1 LHRYKI
7 STNIVYLRPNKP
19 TLESIHPI
27 LLLIIGVNVLV
38 SFKGFENDS
47 FFNRYKFQVNAVRTG
62 DKKRLWTAGFL
73 HVDFSHL
80 LFNMFALYIFAD
92 IVLYNLGIFLFVI
105 LYFVC
110 LYIGNLFTYIYH
122 KNQGYY
128 SAVGASGAV
137 SGIVYAAIL
146 LNPSMN
152 LYLFFIPIPI
162 PGIVFGV
169 GYLLYSMYGMKKQTG
184 NIGHTAHFGGAA
196 AGFIATLLMQPSV
209 VIQQPIMVGLL
220 AIPIVLMA
228 YLIKKDKL

>member
-1 LHRYKI
+1 M
-7 STNIVYLRPNKP
+7 
-19 TLESIHPI
+19 ESIHPI

-110 LYIGNLFTYIYH
+110 LYVGNLFTYIYH
-122 KNQGYY
+122 KDQGYY

-209 VIQQPIMVGLL
+209 VIQQPIMVGFL